1 MIGMIWGQTPD
12 GVIGRDGT
20 MPWDVPE
27 DMAHFTSTTKGHPVI
42 MGRRTWESF
51 PARFRPL
58 PGRANI
64 VISGNVEQRQ
74 ALSDAGAIAV
84 GSMNAALDAA
94 AASEGG
100 EEIWVIGGAGIFESM
115 LNKADTASVTVIDV
129 DEAGDTFAPALK
141 DGWTLAVTDP
151 EQGWHESRKG
161 ARYRIETWT
170 RSGS

>member
-51 PARFRPL
+51 PAKFRPL

-64 VISGNVEQRQ
+64 VITGNQDKRQ
-74 ALSDAGAIAV
+74 DLADAGAIAV
-84 GSMNAALDAA
+84 GSMDAALNAA
-94 AASEGG
+94 AASEGS
-100 EEIWVIGGAGIFESM
+100 EEIWVIGGAGIFQSM
-115 LNKADTASVTVIDV
+115 LDEADTASVTIIDV
-129 DEAGDTFAPALK
+129 DEPGDTHAPDLRN
-141 DGWTLAVTDP
+141 GWSRATVEP

-161 ARYRIETWT
+161 SRYRIETWT
-170 RSGS
+170 RSTP

>member
-12 GVIGRDGT
+12 RVIGRDGT

-64 VISGNVEQRQ
+64 VISGSQDQRQ
-74 ALSDAGAIAV
+74 ALADAGAIAV

-100 EEIWVIGGAGIFESM
+100 EEVWVIGGAGIFESM
-115 LNKADTASVTVIDV
+115 LTKADTASVTVIDV
-129 DEAGDTFAPALK
+129 DETGDTFAPALE
-141 DGWTLAVTDP
+141 DAWTLAVSDP

-170 RSGS
+170 RSHS